1 MGSSKIMEV
10 WAEAQQ
16 GQRSW
21 GASEEGKG
29 NRGQD
34 QRSEGA
40 DVAIIRA
47 LALSQDEMGAPGGL

>member
-1 MGSSKIMEV
+1 MEV

-21 GASEEGKG
+21 GASEEGEG

-34 QRSEGA
+34 QRSEGT
-40 DVAIIRA
+40 DVAIIGA
-47 LALSQDEMGAPGGL
+47 LALSQDEMGAPGGF